1 MKFRQ
6 SGVVLPQLLGLA
18 LPQLTQA
25 AAAAVKE
32 PACRFALK
40 WTQDELLERPDDFI
54 SDMLYW
60 EGKFHQDAIAY
71 NENNGMSYDGAQIH
85 WDTGL
90 SIGTKPFSAA
100 SKEVSTNLQ
109 LTL

>member
-6 SGVVLPQLLGLA
+6 SSVVLPQLLGLA

-25 AAAAVKE
+25 AAAVKE
-32 PACRFALK
+32 PPCRFALK